1 MHPLCDLWSS
11 LWPLS
16 LKAESAKMSD
26 SSSGGVALK
35 DDGSDVEESIPTN
48 VPGNKRR
55 AENQLSSGA
64 KKKAK
69 KLNKSLNMKVKSHNS
84 VHQSM
89 LIAVLSKCFGHA
101 MRTDLSN
108 FCKT

>member
-55 AENQLSSGA
+55 AENQLSTGA

-69 KLNKSLNMKVKSHNS
+69 KLNKSLNMKV
-84 VHQSM
+84 
-89 LIAVLSKCFGHA
+89 LL
-101 MRTDLSN
+101 
-108 FCKT
+108 

>member
-1 MHPLCDLWSS
+1 
-11 LWPLS
+11 
-16 LKAESAKMSD
+16 MSD

-69 KLNKSLNMKVKSHNS
+69 KLNKSLNMKASHIS
-84 VHQSM
+84 GHQSM